1 MIVAIYTDLARCANQ
16 YKEARKMATSK
27 FLSLE
32 QFTFIA
38 VPPESHISSLR
49 VNIYADGR
57 LTLNGKLA
65 EILAAKTKA

>member
-1 MIVAIYTDLARCANQ
+1 
-16 YKEARKMATSK
+16 MATSK

-65 EILAAKTKA
+65 EILAEKTKA